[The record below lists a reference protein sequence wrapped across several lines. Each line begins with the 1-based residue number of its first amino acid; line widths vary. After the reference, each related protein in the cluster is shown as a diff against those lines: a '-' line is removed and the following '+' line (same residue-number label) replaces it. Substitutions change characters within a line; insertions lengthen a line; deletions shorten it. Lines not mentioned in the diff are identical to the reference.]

1 MLDQAN
7 DPIGP
12 KRLIAPYFVHLLP
25 RFGRPFQQQSPL
37 LDSPMEHGQSTAW
50 STGRLPRI
58 LAAVLLSGLAL
69 GAANAQAELPPGY
82 RVTLLAANFP
92 PFNMARS
99 GKNFARGGEVQGIAT
114 DTVREVFKRAGID
127 YSLTLRS
134 PWNRVYEQTLALPN
148 HGLLSV
154 ARSEQNKAQF
164 KWVGPLAQYESVLL
178 AAPGSSLEF
187 DDLSQVKGYQVGAFK
202 NGGVSQYLAHQQL
215 AVVETLQ
222 DEENLRKLLS
232 GRIDLW
238 ATADPVW
245 HTYAKREEITGLK
258 ILLRFRTEKIY
269 LALNKDTPDAVV
281 ERLQKAMDEVI
292 AQGYSGCSKTP
303 ELCYLIRD
311 RGTP

>member
-7 DPIGP
+7 DPIGR
-12 KRLIAPYFVHLLP
+12 KRLIIPHFLHRLQ
-25 RFGRPFQQQSPL
+25 RFGRRLQPQFA
-37 LDSPMEHGQSTAW
+37 PMEPPKNPAW
-50 STGRLPRI
+50 STGRSPRT
-58 LAAVLLSGLAL
+58 LGALLLSCLAL
-69 GAANAQAELPPGY
+69 GAADVQAELPPGY
-82 RVTLLAANFP
+82 RVTLLTANFP

-99 GKNFARGGEVQGIAT
+99 GKNFARGDAVQGIAT

-134 PWNRVYEQTLALPN
+134 PWNRVYEQTLALPD

-154 ARSEQNKAQF
+154 ARSEQNQAQF

-178 AAPGSSLEF
+178 AAPGSTLEL
-187 DDLSQVKGYQVGAFK
+187 DDLSQIKGYQVGAYK
-202 NGGVSQYLAHQQL
+202 NGGVSQYLAHRQL

-245 HTYAKREEITGLK
+245 HTYARQEEITGLK
-258 ILLRFRTEKIY
+258 TLLRFRTEKIY

-281 ERLQKAMDEVI
+281 ERLQRAMEEII